1 MNDRLRLVSRAR
13 LKHDAVRKIQ
23 VLLVPESVIELN
35 TQGAEVVRLCDG
47 TRTLEEI
54 VGVLAKRYPGA
65 DVGPD
70 VRAFVARLEAR
81 GFFERV

>member
-1 MNDRLRLVSRAR
+1 MGDRLRLVSRAR
-13 LKHDAVRKIQ
+13 LKHDAVRGIQ

-47 TRTLEEI
+47 TRTLDEI
-54 VGVLAKRYPGA
+54 VGVLAARYPGA
-65 DVGPD
+65 DVGAD